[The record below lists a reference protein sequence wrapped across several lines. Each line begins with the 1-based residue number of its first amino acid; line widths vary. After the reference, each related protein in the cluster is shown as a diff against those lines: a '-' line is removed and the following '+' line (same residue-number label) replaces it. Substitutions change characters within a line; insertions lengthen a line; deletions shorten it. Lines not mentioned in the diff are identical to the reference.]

1 MSDCERITQV
11 AHDKWANVSDSLRSL
26 RTNEQIAHCSL
37 SLTKTER
44 FAKKIRKKSYFLYVF
59 YRFFW
64 SFLKNQTICSFL
76 LSKVSDSL
84 RLLRRNKRLW
94 GNRSGRSPKLSK
106 WTNRSLC
113 WANCSLARFFALKF
127 DEPIPNPDKYKS
139 TEIVPSLLLTPPYIL
154 YVQLRMCKAESK
166 KMSAKEDDRI
176 CNSISNYS
184 ITVCCSK
191 AFEI

>member
-26 RTNEQIAHCSL
+26 RTNEQIAHFSL
-37 SLTKTER
+37 SLTKNER

-64 SFLKNQTICSFL
+64 SFLKNQTICSFF
-76 LSKVSDSL
+76 LSKVSNSL

-154 YVQLRMCKAESK
+154 YVQLRMCNAESK

-191 AFEI
+191 VFEI

>member
-1 MSDCERITQV
+1 MSKCERFAQV
-11 AHDKWANVSDSLRSL
+11 AQDKWANERIDLFFWANGSFSLLLKKRSDFL
-26 RTNEQIAHCSL
+26 
-37 SLTKTER
+37 
-44 FAKKIRKKSYFLYVF
+44 KKIWKKSYFLYVF

-127 DEPIPNPDKYKS
+127 NEPIPNPDKYKS
-139 TEIVPSLLLTPPYIL
+139 TEIVPSLLLTPPYKL
-154 YVQLRMCKAESK
+154 YVQLRMCNTESK